1 MNTSHV
7 TFHAS
12 ENFLVQ
18 VTSAEERDS
27 LALQPFVRLIFTDEP
42 ETFGFDADELA
53 DVLPGA
59 RPLSLER
66 LVVLARR
73 CPGLAIDVFDDNG
86 RQVAP

>member
-1 MNTSHV
+1 MPRV
-7 TFHAS
+7 TIDKDRCM
-12 ENFLVQ
+12 
-18 VTSAEERDS
+18 SAGRC
-27 LALQPFVRLIFTDEP
+27 ITDEP